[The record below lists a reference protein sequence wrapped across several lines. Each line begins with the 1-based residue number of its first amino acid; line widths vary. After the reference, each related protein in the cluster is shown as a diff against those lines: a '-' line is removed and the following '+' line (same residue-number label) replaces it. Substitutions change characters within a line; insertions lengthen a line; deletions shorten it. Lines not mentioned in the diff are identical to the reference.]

1 MELNRNLNFQEFPI
15 PSYEEWKDEA
25 IKSLKGAS
33 FEKKLFTSTFED
45 IILKPIYY
53 SFDVDNDYL
62 TGTALPGAPPF
73 LRGNTPSGIKL
84 KKWDI
89 AQTIPYYE
97 TKTFNAALKVDLA
110 NGQNAV
116 SIHINRNEYFQ
127 FEKDAVVCGTRLR
140 THQDIENALE
150 GIDLEKHSVY
160 FNSGDFF
167 VEFVPIFKNFVS
179 GKNIETSKIKG
190 NLGADPLTESLING
204 GSKYSTNEMISNLSE
219 AFNQLKSFPN
229 FGIITINGAAY
240 HNSGA
245 NSIQE
250 LAYSFAN
257 AIELINGLIDQN
269 LTPEE
274 IFPKIR
280 FHFAISSDF
289 FMQIAKIRAA
299 RLIWAKI
306 VKEYG
311 LGAEFQKLNLHCST
325 SIINKTKYD
334 PWVNILR
341 SSIECLAAILVN
353 ADSIDVGNFDFAY
366 GYPSEFSRR
375 ISRNIQLILQHEA
388 HILDTIDPVA
398 GSYYLENI
406 TNELAQKTWSAF
418 QGTQSEGGFL
428 ELIRNGVVQKDI
440 ANSYAKQDLTYQS
453 RKQILLGTNKYP
465 LLKEKH
471 PSDCEPFVLNTLEDN
486 KLTQKSFDI
495 KKIYLKRFA
504 SNFESLRLNAENYLN
519 QNGNY
524 PIIVLLNF
532 GELNEW
538 KPRNDFSS
546 DFLQVGGFE
555 IISSPAMTDKVAAIE
570 FLNSQATN
578 NIVCICSSD
587 IRYEELIP
595 ELVPLI
601 KKNHPLTYVILAG
614 HPEDKVEEYKSF
626 GVDCF
631 IHIKANVYDT
641 LKEIQK
647 INNII

>member
-1 MELNRNLNFQEFPI
+1 MELNKNLNFEEFPI

-45 IILKPIYY
+45 IVLKPIYY

-62 TGTALPGAPPF
+62 AGTSYAGETPY
-73 LRGNTPSGIKL
+73 LRGNNHSGLKF
-84 KKWDI
+84 KKWQI

-97 TKTFNAALKVDLA
+97 PNKLNSALREDLTK
-110 NGQNAV
+110 GQNAV
-116 SIHINRNEYFQ
+116 NIHINRNEYFQ
-127 FEKDAVVCGTRLR
+127 FEKNAVVCGTRLR
-140 THQDIENALE
+140 TVQDIENTLE
-150 GIDLEKHSVY
+150 GIDLEKIPIY

-167 VEFVPIFKNFVS
+167 DEFVPIFKNFVF
-179 GKNIETSKIKG
+179 GKNIEKSKLIG

-219 AFNQLKSFPN
+219 AFNQLKNYPN

-245 NSIQE
+245 NTIQE

-257 AIELINGLIDQN
+257 AIELINGLIDKN

-280 FHFAISSDF
+280 FHFAVSSDF

-299 RLIWAKI
+299 RLIWVKI

-311 LGAEFQKLNLHCST
+311 LGAEFQKLTLHCST

-341 SSIECLAAILVN
+341 SSIECLATILVN

-375 ISRNIQLILQHEA
+375 VSRNIQLVLQHEA

-406 TNELAQKTWSAF
+406 TNELAHKTWSAF
-418 QGTQSEGGFL
+418 QGIQSQGGFL
-428 ELIRNGVVQKDI
+428 ELIRNGIVQKEI
-440 ANSYAKQDLTYQS
+440 ANSYAKQDSTFQS

-465 LLKEKH
+465 LLKEKK
-471 PSDCEPFVLNTLEDN
+471 PTDCEPFVLTTLEDN
-486 KLTQKSFDI
+486 KLTQKSFGI
-495 KKIYLKRFA
+495 EKIYLKRFA
-504 SNFESLRLNAENYLN
+504 SNFESLRLNAENYLK

-524 PIIVLLNF
+524 PSIVLLNF

-555 IISSPAMTDKVAAIE
+555 IISSPVMTDKVTAIE
-570 FLNSQATN
+570 FLNTHATN

-601 KKNHPLTYVILAG
+601 KKNHPLTYTILAG
-614 HPEDKVEEYKSF
+614 YPEDKVEEYKSV

-631 IHIKANVYDT
+631 IHIKANVYYT